1 MSAELSRTA
10 FLRGGFGRQKAPVRP
25 PWAREASLFTDLCQ
39 RCDACLESCEAGI
52 IVKGRGGF
60 PEIDFRLGECSFC
73 GRCVDACESG
83 ALTRKGAGND
93 GSPWAITAQIGQD
106 CLAVQGVVCRLCE
119 EQCEPRAIRFRL
131 ALGGYALPE
140 VDGEACSGC
149 GACVSHC
156 PAEAIEVR
164 AIEERADEKTAALQ
178 GVSA

>member
-10 FLRGGFGRQKAPVRP
+10 FLRGGFGRRDAPIRP
-25 PWAREASLFTDLCQ
+25 PWARDEAVFTDLCE
-39 RCDACLESCEAGI
+39 RCDACREACEADI
-52 IVKGRGGF
+52 IATGRGGF
-60 PEIDFRLGECSFC
+60 PEMDSQAGGCSFC
-73 GRCVDACESG
+73 GRCAEACESG
-83 ALTRKGAGND
+83 ALHRNGAA
-93 GSPWAITAQIGQD
+93 PWAIAARIGSG

-156 PAEAIEVR
+156 PAQAIEMKR
-164 AIEERADEKTAALQ
+164 EKKGAMQ
-178 GVSA
+178 GACA